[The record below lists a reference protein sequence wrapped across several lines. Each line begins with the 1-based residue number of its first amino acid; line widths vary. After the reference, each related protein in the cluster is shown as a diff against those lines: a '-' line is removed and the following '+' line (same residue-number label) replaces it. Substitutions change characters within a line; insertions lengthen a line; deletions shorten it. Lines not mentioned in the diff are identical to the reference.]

1 MTTKPL
7 RSLASGG
14 LFLII
19 ALWLAVFCFASGST
33 VQAVFEHESAACE
46 ASCRAYVAPKL
57 RLIDGSF
64 DELRNTIYREI
75 VSLPAAD
82 ESLSELDA
90 ALRNGLWQTALNRLA
105 AIQGLLRL
113 VCLRLEVFKYTFG
126 LILLL
131 AVATVIDALSLRAIA
146 HHTFETSRPAVSFTS
161 AIGFLGALIAGSA
174 LVLMPFAGA
183 AVAGLTVIA
192 VVCGASRLGEVFPSF
207 VTMPFCK
214 AAVCCRIHEPEATFL
229 HCAKG
234 ADSHA
239 VASRTSRIN
248 KQIT

>member
-90 ALRNGLWQTALNRLA
+90 ALRNGL
-105 AIQGLLRL
+105 
-113 VCLRLEVFKYTFG
+113 
-126 LILLL
+126 
-131 AVATVIDALSLRAIA
+131 
-146 HHTFETSRPAVSFTS
+146 
-161 AIGFLGALIAGSA
+161 
-174 LVLMPFAGA
+174 
-183 AVAGLTVIA
+183 
-192 VVCGASRLGEVFPSF
+192 
-207 VTMPFCK
+207 
-214 AAVCCRIHEPEATFL
+214 
-229 HCAKG
+229 
-234 ADSHA
+234 
-239 VASRTSRIN
+239 
-248 KQIT
+248 

>member
-33 VQAVFEHESAACE
+33 VQAVFEHESTACE
-46 ASCRAYVAPKL
+46 ASCRAHIAPKL

-90 ALRNGLWQTALNRLA
+90 AVRNGLWQTALNRLA

-161 AIGFLGALIAGSA
+161 ALGFFGALIVGSA

-192 VVCGASRLGEVFPSF
+192 VGCVGLHAWVRYFHRL
-207 VTMPFCK
+207 
-214 AAVCCRIHEPEATFL
+214 
-229 HCAKG
+229 
-234 ADSHA
+234 
-239 VASRTSRIN
+239 
-248 KQIT
+248 

>member
-1 MTTKPL
+1 MTTKLL

-46 ASCRAYVAPKL
+46 ASCRAHIAPKL

-75 VSLPAAD
+75 VSLPAD

-90 ALRNGLWQTALNRLA
+90 AVRNGLWQTALNRLA

-161 AIGFLGALIAGSA
+161 AIGFLGALIMGSA

-183 AVAGLTVIA
+183 AVVGLSVIA
-192 VVCGASRLGEVFPSF
+192 VGCVGLHAWVRYFHRL
-207 VTMPFCK
+207 
-214 AAVCCRIHEPEATFL
+214 
-229 HCAKG
+229 
-234 ADSHA
+234 
-239 VASRTSRIN
+239 
-248 KQIT
+248 

>member
-1 MTTKPL
+1 MTSKPL

-33 VQAVFEHESAACE
+33 VQAVFEHESTACE
-46 ASCRAYVAPKL
+46 ASCRAHIAPKL

-90 ALRNGLWQTALNRLA
+90 AVRNGLWQAALNRLA

-131 AVATVIDALSLRAIA
+131 AVATRDRC
-146 HHTFETSRPAVSFTS
+146 FES
-161 AIGFLGALIAGSA
+161 AS
-174 LVLMPFAGA
+174 
-183 AVAGLTVIA
+183 
-192 VVCGASRLGEVFPSF
+192 
-207 VTMPFCK
+207 
-214 AAVCCRIHEPEATFL
+214 
-229 HCAKG
+229 HCAP
-234 ADSHA
+234 H
-239 VASRTSRIN
+239 V
-248 KQIT
+248 